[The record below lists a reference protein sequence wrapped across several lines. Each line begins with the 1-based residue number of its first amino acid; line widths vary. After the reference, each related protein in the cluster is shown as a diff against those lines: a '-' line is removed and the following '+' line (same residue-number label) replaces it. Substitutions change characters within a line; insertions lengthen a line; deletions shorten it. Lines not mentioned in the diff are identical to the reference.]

1 MKRYNTIYYL
11 LFVLL
16 IMGAFAAMA
25 QNYYGVTILGLV
37 AVSFSLLFLIQLIS
51 FLSKKERDWSVVVEL
66 ISLAFLAGIMALR
79 VFYIYFEFLE
89 MILGIAGVS
98 LILVYLRKTVNSFS
112 SMSRKSKRLT
122 GLVLAYYFSIILY
135 LLSMIA
141 VPFFPSLS
149 EPAGVLAF
157 GLLISFIVLNIASG
171 KILYNGENVSGLK
184 FVTGFKDLSIILI
197 TLFLLFTAYMGLNK
211 IGIIPK
217 MYSDEFPQSYFELVN
232 RAETGKEKAVN
243 GKYKH
248 EEFKKMYDRFVE
260 RNITARKK

>member
-16 IMGAFAAMA
+16 IMGAFASMA
-25 QNYYGVTILGLV
+25 QNDYGVTILGLV
-37 AVSFSLLFLIQLIS
+37 AISFSLLFLIQLIS
-51 FLSKKERDWSVVVEL
+51 FVNKKERDWGTVIEL
-66 ISLAFLAGIMALR
+66 TTLIFLAGIMALR
-79 VFYIYFEFLE
+79 VFYVYFGFLE
-89 MILGIAGVS
+89 MIFGIAGIS
-98 LILVYLRKTVNSFS
+98 LMLVYFRKATNAYS
-112 SMSRKSKRLT
+112 SISRKSKSLT

-135 LLSMIA
+135 LFSMIA

-157 GLLISFIVLNIASG
+157 GLLILFIVLNITAG
-171 KILYNGENVSGLK
+171 NILYNGENVSGLT
-184 FVTGFKDLSIILI
+184 FVTGFKDHSTILI

-217 MYSDEFPQSYFELVN
+217 MYSNEFPQSYFELVN
-232 RAETGKEKAVN
+232 RAETGKEQPVS

-248 EEFKKMYDRFVE
+248 EEFKQQYDRFVK
-260 RNITARKK
+260 RQVDAVK